1 VRVAAFV
8 HRLLLVATAAV
19 DPVATAALVAT
30 ARAVLVKYPPAH
42 QLLEGDED
50 RAAARGAFKP
60 LGVAVVPGSGL
71 GLGSNGF
78 SGLGVGGSGGGSGAL
93 TVEDTPE
100 LTNPL
105 AAAAWELA
113 ALTCHWHPTA
123 AHQARAAAAL
133 SLPGAH
139 DNPVLLLKGLAAATL
154 FHPPW
159 HAPPPSPMHALVAKQ
174 TAQKHARQRRPVF
187 LRVDSAAP
195 LAALLGAGTGVA
207 YPEDGEGAC
216 GDGAAPPLLDG
227 LSGGSADACG
237 KALRGLFRGGER
249 QRLEAHL
256 HRARWPACATLGG
269 WPAPRPLPLP
279 PPGKC
284 RRRKSER
291 KRAPRQRGRQR
302 NRKRRKREGICNS
315 MRVVPGLRS

>member
-123 AHQARAAAAL
+123 AHQARTAAAL

-249 QRLEAHL
+249 LRLEAHL
-256 HRARWPACATLGG
+256 HRAAGRA
-269 WPAPRPLPLP
+269 
-279 PPGKC
+279 
-284 RRRKSER
+284 RKV
-291 KRAPRQRGRQR
+291 A
-302 NRKRRKREGICNS
+302 
-315 MRVVPGLRS
+315 GLRDAWRLARTEAAAASATGKMQEEKKRKEEGAEAAREAEKQKKKKTGRDLQ